1 MKALKRPC
9 YYGDY
14 LQLNKLLDSQHPES
28 KRFDNEAHDETL
40 FIIVHQAYELW
51 FKQILH
57 EIHHLMKV
65 FEQPSVDEASLGSA
79 SRLLERVLTIQDVLI
94 KQLDIMETMTPLDF
108 LDFRDYLVPAS
119 GFQSIQFKEIEILL
133 GLKAENRINFDRQS
147 FYQRLNDKDRDFLT
161 RLEDEPSLFDHINTW
176 LARMPFS
183 KHNDFDFWQAY
194 HQSVTE
200 MLDSDRAIISENE
213 TITEDEKKFQ
223 LADLDKTQESFACL
237 IDSKKYEEQKKAGNF
252 RFDQKA
258 MLAAVFINLYRDQPI
273 LAQPFRLL
281 TNLVKIDESFT
292 NWRHRHALM
301 VHRIIG
307 RKIGTGGSSGHG
319 YLKQTTENNRFFSDL
334 FNLSTF
340 LLPRSARPQ
349 LPQTLVD
356 DLGFLFKP
364 SQQ

>member
-1 MKALKRPC
+1 MKSLKRPC
-9 YYGDY
+9 YYGEY
-14 LQLNKLLDSQHPES
+14 LQLDKLLDTQHPES
-28 KRFDNEAHDETL
+28 KRCGNEAHDETL

-57 EIHHLMKV
+57 EVHHLMDV
-65 FEQPSVDEASLGSA
+65 FEQPSVDEASLGAA
-79 SRLLERVLTIQDVLI
+79 SRLLERILTIQEVLI

-119 GFQSIQFKEIEILL
+119 GFQSIQFKEIEIIF
-133 GLKAENRINFDRQS
+133 GLKAEYRVNFDRES
-147 FYQRLNDKDRDFLT
+147 FYKRLNEKDRDYLT
-161 RLEDEPSLFDHINTW
+161 DLELKPSLFDHIDTW

-183 KHNDFDFWQAY
+183 KHNGFDFWQAY
-194 HQSVTE
+194 DKSVQS
-200 MLDSDRAIISENE
+200 MLDSDREIITGNAS
-213 TITEDEKKFQ
+213 ISDDEKNFQ
-223 LADLDKTQESFACL
+223 LQDLEKTQDSFACL
-237 IDSKKYEEQKKAGNF
+237 IDKDKYQAQKQAGQF
-252 RFDQKA
+252 RFSQQA
-258 MLAAVFINLYRDQPI
+258 MQAAVFINLYRDQPI

-281 TNLVKIDESFT
+281 TNLVKIDEAFT

-340 LLPRSARPQ
+340 LLPRSARPE
-349 LPQTLVD
+349 LPDSLVE

-364 SQQ
+364 TRG